1 MAIMPNKTW
10 ENNNNQGKKKMVV
23 KIGGGGGGGIGAFVL
38 LGGALATAALV
49 SAFVVGRTGRSS
61 GKDRRQNPPPEIKKQ
76 NEKDEAVLD
85 HQPSDVGGAKTEVVE
100 SDTDTENV
108 SIQKSA
114 PDQKPIVEEIN
125 GGKADELDDVEAI
138 SDRSDITE
146 EGFPLSDDKLPLDD
160 DAVEKIPL
168 TNEDVVPN
176 EISKEIENLEQVC
189 IQEEEEERE
198 TNEMQPRQEEM
209 IEVNEEEDNGV
220 EGVRID
226 QIDVQRID
234 EIKSNMEEQEWKD
247 FCSDNKEIAI
257 ESIKV
262 DLAAIGLGSSESDSS
277 LVSVSESQSESGV
290 KAFVP
295 VFDSRVIVEHENVDG
310 KEKERAL
317 PVEEEDEANEGS
329 QEEQVKLVKEDR
341 IPYENRGFEDS
352 MLKEELI
359 LHEDVEVVK
368 DDGAIE
374 EEDEG
379 IETNEEKEKSM
390 QLVNSQPEDDVEEN
404 IAEEIKEELISHED
418 VEVVKEEI
426 ANEKVVAEINENE
439 ALMQFV
445 VVDQPKL
452 GEGDYL
458 IIMETSEDEADCKD
472 NIKKIDYDE
481 DETVLSD
488 EVEETSEGSGD
499 SSMES
504 NSEAVYPVDSPQG
517 TTVEPRETEL
527 LNQEVEGK
535 IQEDKAIKKDD
546 SQFIGEDS
554 ESFET
559 QKVKSLNETFI
570 EKNVEKNRRTYS
582 TRQRML
588 IGILCALS
596 SLSCSW
602 FFGLSS
608 AELCLVVFLTVAL
621 STMVTS
627 RQDCKLANM

>member
-23 KIGGGGGGGIGAFVL
+23 KIGGSGGGIGAFVL

-76 NEKDEAVLD
+76 NEQDEAVLD
-85 HQPSDVGGAKTEVVE
+85 HQPSDVGAKTEVVE
-100 SDTDTENV
+100 PDTNTEKV
-108 SIQKSA
+108 SIQNSA
-114 PDQKPIVEEIN
+114 PDQKYRVEEIN

-168 TNEDVVPN
+168 TSEDVVSN
-176 EISKEIENLEQVC
+176 EISKEIGNLEQVC
-189 IQEEEEERE
+189 IQEEEERE
-198 TNEMQPRQEEM
+198 TSQ
-209 IEVNEEEDNGV
+209 EDNGV
-220 EGVRID
+220 EGVHID
-226 QIDVQRID
+226 QIEVQRNARID
-234 EIKSNMEEQEWKD
+234 EIKSNMEEQESKD
-247 FCSDNKEIAI
+247 LCSDNKEIAI

-262 DLAAIGLGSSESDSS
+262 DLAAIGLESSESNSS

-295 VFDSRVIVEHENVDG
+295 LFDSHVIIEHENVDG
-310 KEKERAL
+310 DEKERAL
-317 PVEEEDEANEGS
+317 PVEEEDEADEGS
-329 QEEQVKLVKEDR
+329 QEEQVKYIEEQLVKEDE

-352 MLKEELI
+352 MHKEELI
-359 LHEDVEVVK
+359 LHEDVEVVEE
-368 DDGAIE
+368 DGAIE

-390 QLVNSQPEDDVEEN
+390 QIVNSQPNEDEDDVEEN
-404 IAEEIKEELISHED
+404 IAEEIKEELISHAD

-426 ANEKVVAEINENE
+426 ANEKVVAEMNGNE
-439 ALMQFV
+439 ASMQFV

-452 GEGDYL
+452 GKGDYL
-458 IIMETSEDEADCKD
+458 IIMETSEDDANCKD
-472 NIKKIDYDE
+472 NIKKINYDE

-517 TTVEPRETEL
+517 TTVEPREMEL

-535 IQEDKAIKKDD
+535 IQEDKAIKKDY
-546 SQFIGEDS
+546 SQFTGEDS

-559 QKVKSLNETFI
+559 QKVKSFNETFI
-570 EKNVEKNRRTYS
+570 KKYVKKNRRTYS

-608 AELCLVVFLTVAL
+608 AELCLVVFLTVVL

>member
-10 ENNNNQGKKKMVV
+10 EINNNQGKKKMVV
-23 KIGGGGGGGIGAFVL
+23 KIGGGGIGAFVL

-61 GKDRRQNPPPEIKKQ
+61 GKDRRQNPPPEVEKQ
-76 NEKDEAVLD
+76 NEQDEAVLD

-100 SDTDTENV
+100 PDTDTEKV

-125 GGKADELDDVEAI
+125 GGKTDELDDVEAI
-138 SDRSDITE
+138 SDRSDITD

-168 TNEDVVPN
+168 TNEDVVSN

-198 TNEMQPRQEEM
+198 TNDGGEMQPRQEG
-209 IEVNEEEDNGV
+209 NGV

-226 QIDVQRID
+226 QIEVQRNASID
-234 EIKSNMEEQEWKD
+234 EIKSNMEEQESKD

-262 DLAAIGLGSSESDSS
+262 DLAAIGLELSESDSS
-277 LVSVSESQSESGV
+277 LVGVSESQSESGI

-295 VFDSRVIVEHENVDG
+295 VFDSRVIIEHENVDG

-329 QEEQVKLVKEDR
+329 QEEQVKYIEEQLVKEDQ
-341 IPYENRGFEDS
+341 IPYENRGFEEP

-359 LHEDVEVVK
+359 LHQDVEVVK

-374 EEDEG
+374 EEGEG

-390 QLVNSQPEDDVEEN
+390 QLVNSQPNEDEDDDEEN
-404 IAEEIKEELISHED
+404 IAEEIKEELISHAD

-426 ANEKVVAEINENE
+426 ANEKVVAEMNENE

-458 IIMETSEDEADCKD
+458 IIMETSEDEANCKD

-554 ESFET
+554 ET

-570 EKNVEKNRRTYS
+570 EKYVEKNRRTYS

-608 AELCLVVFLTVAL
+608 TELCLVVFLTVVL

>member
-1 MAIMPNKTW
+1 
-10 ENNNNQGKKKMVV
+10 
-23 KIGGGGGGGIGAFVL
+23 
-38 LGGALATAALV
+38 
-49 SAFVVGRTGRSS
+49 
-61 GKDRRQNPPPEIKKQ
+61 
-76 NEKDEAVLD
+76 
-85 HQPSDVGGAKTEVVE
+85 
-100 SDTDTENV
+100 
-108 SIQKSA
+108 
-114 PDQKPIVEEIN
+114 
-125 GGKADELDDVEAI
+125 
-138 SDRSDITE
+138 
-146 EGFPLSDDKLPLDD
+146 
-160 DAVEKIPL
+160 
-168 TNEDVVPN
+168 
-176 EISKEIENLEQVC
+176 
-189 IQEEEEERE
+189 
-198 TNEMQPRQEEM
+198 MQPRQEG
-209 IEVNEEEDNGV
+209 NGV

-226 QIDVQRID
+226 QIEVQRNASID
-234 EIKSNMEEQEWKD
+234 EIKSNMEEQESKD

-262 DLAAIGLGSSESDSS
+262 DLAAIGLELSESDSS
-277 LVSVSESQSESGV
+277 LVGVSESQSESGI

-295 VFDSRVIVEHENVDG
+295 VFDSRVIIEHENVDG

-329 QEEQVKLVKEDR
+329 QEEQVKYIEEQLVKEDQ
-341 IPYENRGFEDS
+341 IPYENRGFEEP

-359 LHEDVEVVK
+359 LHQDVEVVK

-374 EEDEG
+374 EEGEG

-390 QLVNSQPEDDVEEN
+390 QLVNSQPNEDEDDDEEN
-404 IAEEIKEELISHED
+404 IAEEIKEELISHAD

-426 ANEKVVAEINENE
+426 ANEKVVAEMNENE

-458 IIMETSEDEADCKD
+458 IIMETSEDEANCKD

-554 ESFET
+554 ET

-570 EKNVEKNRRTYS
+570 EKYVEKNRRTYS

-608 AELCLVVFLTVAL
+608 TELCLVVFLTVVL

>member
-10 ENNNNQGKKKMVV
+10 EINNNQGKKKMVV
-23 KIGGGGGGGIGAFVL
+23 KIGGGGIGAFVL

-61 GKDRRQNPPPEIKKQ
+61 GKDRRQNPPPEVEKQ
-76 NEKDEAVLD
+76 NEQDEAVLD

-100 SDTDTENV
+100 PDTDTEKV

-125 GGKADELDDVEAI
+125 GGKTDELDDVEAI
-138 SDRSDITE
+138 SDRSDITD

-168 TNEDVVPN
+168 TNEDVVSN

-198 TNEMQPRQEEM
+198 TNDGGEMQPRQEG
-209 IEVNEEEDNGV
+209 NGV

-226 QIDVQRID
+226 QIEVQRNASID
-234 EIKSNMEEQEWKD
+234 EIKSNMEEQESKD

-262 DLAAIGLGSSESDSS
+262 DLAAIGLELSESDSS
-277 LVSVSESQSESGV
+277 LVGVSESQSESGI

-295 VFDSRVIVEHENVDG
+295 VFDSRVIIEHENVDG

-329 QEEQVKLVKEDR
+329 QEEQVKYIEEQLVKEDQ
-341 IPYENRGFEDS
+341 IPYENRGFEEP

-359 LHEDVEVVK
+359 LHQDVEVVK

-374 EEDEG
+374 EEGEG

-390 QLVNSQPEDDVEEN
+390 QLVNSQPNEDEDDDEEN
-404 IAEEIKEELISHED
+404 IAEEIKEELISHAD

-426 ANEKVVAEINENE
+426 ANEKVVAEMNENE

-458 IIMETSEDEADCKD
+458 IIMETSEDEANCKD

-554 ESFET
+554 ET

-570 EKNVEKNRRTYS
+570 EKYVEKNRRVPDRGFVNHGYFKA
-582 TRQRML
+582 RLQ
-588 IGILCALS
+588 IG
-596 SLSCSW
+596 
-602 FFGLSS
+602 
-608 AELCLVVFLTVAL
+608 EHVRV
-621 STMVTS
+621 
-627 RQDCKLANM
+627 KNY

>member
-10 ENNNNQGKKKMVV
+10 EINNNQGKKKMVV
-23 KIGGGGGGGIGAFVL
+23 KIGGGGIGAFVL

-61 GKDRRQNPPPEIKKQ
+61 GKDRRQNPPPEVEKQ
-76 NEKDEAVLD
+76 NEQDEAVLD

-100 SDTDTENV
+100 PDTDTEKV

-138 SDRSDITE
+138 SDRSDITD

-168 TNEDVVPN
+168 TNEDVVSN

-198 TNEMQPRQEEM
+198 TNDGGEMQPRQEG
-209 IEVNEEEDNGV
+209 NGV

-226 QIDVQRID
+226 QIEVQRNASID
-234 EIKSNMEEQEWKD
+234 EIKSNMEEQESKD

-262 DLAAIGLGSSESDSS
+262 DLAAIGLELSESDSS
-277 LVSVSESQSESGV
+277 LVGVSESQSESGI

-295 VFDSRVIVEHENVDG
+295 VFDSRVIIEHENVDG

-329 QEEQVKLVKEDR
+329 QEEQVKYIEEQLVKEDQ
-341 IPYENRGFEDS
+341 IPYENRGFEEP

-359 LHEDVEVVK
+359 LHQDVEVVK

-374 EEDEG
+374 EEGEG

-390 QLVNSQPEDDVEEN
+390 QLVNSQPNEDEDDDEEN
-404 IAEEIKEELISHED
+404 IAEEIKEELISHAD

-426 ANEKVVAEINENE
+426 ANEKVVAEMNENE

-458 IIMETSEDEADCKD
+458 IIMETSEDEANCKD

-554 ESFET
+554 ET

-570 EKNVEKNRRTYS
+570 EKYVEKNRRTYS

-608 AELCLVVFLTVAL
+608 TELCLVVFLTVVL